1 MVHLNAPELTAPRRE
16 FFFPV
21 PALARCLHDPRDA
34 PVLYLFANILC
45 YLALALPLLLRFRDS
60 HLAGA
65 AYFGALFALF
75 FERFILALHFHAHR
89 PLTTHPLL
97 NEVPQYLLAP
107 LFGIPPGVYAA
118 HHTVMHHVEGNVFPR
133 DLSST
138 ECYDRGSPAHFVA
151 YWARFLFLSA
161 VELPWYAAAKQ
172 RYALAAHLL
181 ASFAGTGV
189 AYSAAYAASPVL
201 ATWTLL
207 VPLVVGSFLL
217 MLGNWSQHIFI
228 NPADPDSPYGITY
241 DLINTP
247 ANQKTFN
254 DGYHLQHHLNSR
266 RHWSELPRAFQEH
279 VEELKQRDA
288 LVFSGL
294 SFIEVGA
301 CVFLQRYDTLTTH
314 FVDVQDRCLARAQT
328 EKLLRARLRP
338 VHRWRDGKVVR

>member
-1 MVHLNAPELTAPRRE
+1 MDWLFLPMPPLGLPINTLSLFLSAVSTTPVCPTEKPIYATPRPRPAAAGCMVHLNALELTAPRRE

-118 HHTVMHHVEGNVFPR
+118 HHTIMHHVEGNVFPR

-161 VELPWYAAAKQ
+161 IELPWYAAAKQ

-228 NPADPDSPYGITY
+228 NPADP
-241 DLINTP
+241 
-247 ANQKTFN
+247 
-254 DGYHLQHHLNSR
+254 SR
-266 RHWSELPRAFQEH
+266 HRCIAFP
-279 VEELKQRDA
+279 
-288 LVFSGL
+288 S
-294 SFIEVGA
+294 
-301 CVFLQRYDTLTTH
+301 
-314 FVDVQDRCLARAQT
+314 AREA
-328 EKLLRARLRP
+328 P
-338 VHRWRDGKVVR
+338 VHRLSVCAREAVVPVRVFTMERQGT